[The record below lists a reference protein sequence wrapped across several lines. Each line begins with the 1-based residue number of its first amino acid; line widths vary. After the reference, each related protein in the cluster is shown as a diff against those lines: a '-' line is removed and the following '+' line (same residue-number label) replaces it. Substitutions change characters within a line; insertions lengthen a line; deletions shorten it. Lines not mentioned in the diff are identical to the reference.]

1 MMKKLSAFKQ
11 SAGIVLSIA
20 VLFGLSS
27 CKGHVEAVITD
38 NSEDITIYQEY
49 PTVEA
54 SKSEKFKYS
63 DLTVNSLKYM
73 MKESDVKNI
82 YGTPVSE
89 YESTE
94 KESNADALYV
104 EKVCSYNDLTLIF
117 VKFDDNG
124 RTAGKNQS
132 GTYRLTAAAS
142 ISDKD
147 TFARGLKVGMSVDSI
162 LSVYYR
168 DTDYK
173 NRYCKTTDG
182 TAILGKYL
190 YGDFT
195 MDDLDKV
202 NTKDAIAYGLIN
214 FNGYDSDESAESY
227 IIEFTYFSP
236 DYKSGVA
243 TVDDDFAQIA
253 FDIDNNGIITAI
265 RWYFYPEEGE

>member
-1 MMKKLSAFKQ
+1 MNKFSGFKKIT
-11 SAGIVLSIA
+11 GVVLSIMIT
-20 VLFGLSS
+20 LGMTS
-27 CKGHVEAVITD
+27 CGGRVEAVITED
-38 NSEDITIYQEY
+38 SEDTTSYQEY
-49 PTVEA
+49 PTVEV
-54 SKSEKFKYS
+54 SKADKFDYT

-94 KESNADALYV
+94 RESNANALYV

-117 VKFDDNG
+117 VKFDDSG
-124 RTAGKNQS
+124 KIAGKDQN

-142 ISDKD
+142 VSDND

-162 LSVYYR
+162 LRVYYR
-168 DTDYK
+168 DTNYK
-173 NRYCKTTDG
+173 NNYYKTPDG
-182 TAILGKYL
+182 TTVIGKYL

-195 MDDLDKV
+195 IDDLDRV
-202 NTKDAIAYGLIN
+202 NTKDAIAYGLLN
-214 FNGYDSDESAESY
+214 YNGYDDLEAAESY
-227 IIEFTYFSP
+227 IVEFTYFSP
-236 DYKSGVA
+236 DYKTGVA

-253 FDIDNNGIITAI
+253 FDIDSNGIITAI